1 MKQTNNFKVLFVVS
15 GLLLVL
21 SMSLTLINY
30 AISLNSVQKDL
41 VTRSLPLSVDNI
53 YTEIQ
58 THIIEPSLISSMM
71 ATDTFVKDW
80 LRNEE
85 NNTDKIRSY
94 LETIRNKYGLFVTF
108 LVSEKTQNY
117 YTHKGFLEKLDQN
130 KTDNRWYF
138 EFKDSPEEHEINL
151 DYNENL
157 DNSLM
162 MFINYKIYDS
172 KYHFLGATGIGHKIS
187 YIDGMLKRFHE
198 EYKFKVCF
206 LNEDGDVI
214 LAQRN
219 VKHIKNI
226 KQDPQWLL
234 NRDEILSPVSKVFKY
249 KRDENEYLLKTKYI
263 PELHLYLVVEAKI
276 EDFTQN
282 VNQAFYFNLT
292 ISLLFTFVVAVVI
305 LITIKNY
312 NHRLSFMAEHD
323 ALTELYNRRFFEDRM
338 EHFYQLSKR
347 TKEPLSLLFLDLD
360 NFKQINDKLGHHT
373 GDKVLKRIAEI
384 LKLYIRQTDIVS
396 RWGGEEFIIGL
407 INTNA
412 ENANTIA
419 EKLRSMIEGDLM
431 LQQLVQYNVTAS
443 FGVTQCKEDESL
455 EHTIARVDNAMYEAK
470 KEGKN
475 KVSSI

>member
-1 MKQTNNFKVLFVVS
+1 MKKTNSFKILFVVS

-21 SMSLTLINY
+21 SISLTLINY

-41 VTRSLPLSVDNI
+41 ATRSLPLSVDNI

-85 NNTDKIRSY
+85 NNTEKIRSY

-108 LVSEKTQNY
+108 LVSERTQNY

-138 EFKDSPEEHEINL
+138 EFKDSAEEHEINL
-151 DYNENL
+151 DYNENI

-187 YIDGMLKRFHE
+187 YIDSMLKRFHE

-206 LNEDGDVI
+206 LSEDGKVV
-214 LAQRN
+214 LAQRS
-219 VKHIKNI
+219 VEHIKNLNE
-226 KQDPQWLL
+226 DPEWFGK
-234 NRDEILSPVSKVFKY
+234 RDEILSPISKVFHY
-249 KRDENEYLLKTKYI
+249 KRDGNEYLLKTKYI
-263 PELHLYLVVEAKI
+263 PELHLYLLVEAKI
-276 EDFTQN
+276 DDFIQN
-282 VNQAFYFNLT
+282 VNQAFYFNLS
-292 ISLLFTFVVAVVI
+292 ISLLFTFVVAVII

-312 NHRLSFMAEHD
+312 NQRLSFMAEHD

-338 EHFYQLSKR
+338 EHLYQLSKR

-360 NFKQINDKLGHHT
+360 DFKQINDKLGHHT

-407 INTNA
+407 INSNA
-412 ENANTIA
+412 QNAKDIA
-419 EKLRSMIEGDLM
+419 EKLRLMIESDLV
-431 LQQLVQYNVTAS
+431 LQQLVQANVTAS
-443 FGVTQCKEDESL
+443 FGVTQCKEDEAL

>member
-21 SMSLTLINY
+21 SLSLTLINY

-41 VTRSLPLSVDNI
+41 ATRSLPLSVDNI

-71 ATDTFVKDW
+71 ANDTFVKDW
-80 LRNEE
+80 LVSKEADEE
-85 NNTDKIRSY
+85 KIRSY

-108 LVSEKTQNY
+108 LVSEKTQKY

-130 KTDNRWYF
+130 KTDNKWYF
-138 EFKDSPEEHEINL
+138 SFKELPEEHEINL
-151 DYNENL
+151 DYNQNL

-206 LNEDGDVI
+206 LNDKGDVI
-214 LAQRN
+214 LAQRS
-219 VKHIKNI
+219 VQPIKNI
-226 KQDPQWLL
+226 NEDPQWLEI
-234 NRDEILSPVSKVFKY
+234 RDEILSPVSKIFKY
-249 KRDENEYLLKTKYI
+249 ERDSNEYLLKTKYI
-263 PELHLYLVVEAKI
+263 PELHLYLLVEAKI
-276 EDFTQN
+276 DDFTQN
-282 VNQAFYFNLT
+282 INSAFYLNLS
-292 ISLLFTFVVAVVI
+292 ISLLFTFVVAVII
-305 LITIKNY
+305 LITIKKY

-323 ALTELYNRRFFEDRM
+323 ALTGLYNRRYFEERM
-338 EHFYQLSKR
+338 EYFYQLSKR
-347 TKEPLSLLFLDLD
+347 TKEPLSLLFLDID
-360 NFKQINDKLGHHT
+360 DFKQVNDKFGHHV

-396 RWGGEEFIIGL
+396 RWGGEEFIVGL
-407 INTNA
+407 INTNL
-412 ENANTIA
+412 ENANAIA
-419 EKLRSMIEGDLM
+419 EKLRVMIEGDLV
-431 LQQLVQYNVTAS
+431 LQQLVQENITAS
-443 FGVTQCKEDESL
+443 FGITQCKEDELL
-455 EHTIARVDNAMYEAK
+455 EHVIARADNAMYDAK
-470 KEGKN
+470 RDGKN
-475 KVSSI
+475 KVSLL